1 MSATTT
7 PAFIGMKDECLEAAL
22 AYVGRPRMKDECLE
36 AALSY
41 GASLDFVAGSDSPG
55 PVDGGSPMVRGDA
68 EKGSLP
74 VPASLSSPCVP
85 CVHERFENKIAAY
98 REIDRYE
105 RNAEL
110 YGDPVERLY
119 PEFCVVCESWSIVGE
134 VEK

>member
-1 MSATTT
+1 
-7 PAFIGMKDECLEAAL
+7 MKDECLEAAL

-74 VPASLSSPCVP
+74 VPASLSSPCV
-85 CVHERFENKIAAY
+85 HERFESKMAAY

-105 RNAEL
+105 RNGDL
-110 YGDPVERLY
+110 YNQPVERLY
-119 PEFCVVCESWSIVGE
+119 PEFCAACGSWSIVGE